1 MSKPRIIK
9 DYDNLPEE
17 VKEQIKLVYPKGFS
31 QHLIS
36 FYNKEGERRMGL
48 PFETEDKIYLVRMTP
63 VKAET
68 IIEDDDDYND
78 DGILKSSI
86 KEKYEEKYDDIDYLN
101 INANEDNDFGS
112 DDDDGDDDDWD

>member
-17 VKEQIKLVYPKGFS
+17 VKEQIKLVYPKEFS

-36 FYNKEGERRMGL
+36 FYKKEGERRMGL

-112 DDDDGDDDDWD
+112 DEDDGDDDDWD

>member
-1 MSKPRIIK
+1 
-9 DYDNLPEE
+9 
-17 VKEQIKLVYPKGFS
+17 
-31 QHLIS
+31 
-36 FYNKEGERRMGL
+36 MGL

-112 DDDDGDDDDWD
+112 DEDDGDDDDWD